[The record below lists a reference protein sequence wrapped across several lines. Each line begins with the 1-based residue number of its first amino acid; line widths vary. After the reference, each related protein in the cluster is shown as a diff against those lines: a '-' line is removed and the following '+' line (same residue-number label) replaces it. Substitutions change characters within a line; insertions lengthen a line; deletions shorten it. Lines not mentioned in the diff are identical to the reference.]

1 MPRLTLR
8 TLLHL
13 RGWFSN
19 GHTPYKPR
27 IANHWHNDAMPN
39 IASALRDE
47 ILRLSRREVRS
58 STETLRRAVVSYR
71 SEIARL
77 KRRVADLERKEKS
90 SARAPVR
97 SVPATDQE
105 SDGQQR
111 WRSAGFAQHRQ
122 RLGLS
127 AADCGKLLGVSGL
140 TVYNWESGKARPRA
154 AYMPAIAQL
163 RRMGKREAA
172 GQLEKLAV

>member
-1 MPRLTLR
+1 
-8 TLLHL
+8 
-13 RGWFSN
+13 
-19 GHTPYKPR
+19 
-27 IANHWHNDAMPN
+27 MPN

-47 ILRLSRREVRS
+47 ILRLSRKEVRS
-58 STETLRRAVVSYR
+58 STETLKKAVASYR

-77 KRRVADLERKEKS
+77 KRRVADLERKQKS
-90 SARAPVR
+90 TAKTLVHSA
-97 SVPATDQE
+97 PAIVEE
-105 SDGQQR
+105 SDGQHR
-111 WRSAGFAQHRQ
+111 WRAAGFAQHRQ
-122 RLGLS
+122 RLGIS

-172 GQLEKLAV
+172 GQLEKLAA